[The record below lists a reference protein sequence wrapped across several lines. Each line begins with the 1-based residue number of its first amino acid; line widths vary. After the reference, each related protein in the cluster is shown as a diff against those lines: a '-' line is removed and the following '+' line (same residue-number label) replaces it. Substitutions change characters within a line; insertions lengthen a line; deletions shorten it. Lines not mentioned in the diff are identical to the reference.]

1 MGEQER
7 KGWGLDWLGDPHRN
21 VFCLFSS
28 VYGHDRFSVLLLR
41 ATVFYCAC
49 HFLQYYHTKL
59 LKPLPCFSNFNHVSP
74 LA

>member
-49 HFLQYYHTKL
+49 HSKSVAGCLQIGQI
-59 LKPLPCFSNFNHVSP
+59 
-74 LA
+74 